1 MAGDRIHCQVI
12 TLDGV
17 VYDKMVRIVDVPLSN
32 GFIGIMADNEPMLGS
47 VIDGPV
53 KCVHEGGKDYL
64 YVSKGLLE
72 VKDNQVNL
80 LVSIAE
86 RAEKIDIIRAQGSLE
101 RAQTR
106 LKEKLSETELESA
119 RESLARAKAR
129 LKAHELYTSQSD
141 VI

>member
-1 MAGDRIHCQVI
+1 MAEDKLHCQVI

-17 VYDKMVRIVDVPLSN
+17 VYDKMVSIVDLPLCG
-32 GFIGIMADNEPMLGS
+32 GFIGIMPGNAPILGS

-53 KCVHEGGKDYL
+53 KCVHGGGKDCL

-72 VKDNQVNL
+72 VKDNHVNV

-86 RAEKIDIIRAQGSLE
+86 HAQDIDVIRAQASLE

-106 LKEKLSETELESA
+106 LKEKLTEAEKEQA
-119 RESLARAKAR
+119 QESLARAKAR
-129 LKAHELYTSQSD
+129 LKAHEVYVNQSD